1 VARGRFVC
9 HPIGNTSGGTGT
21 LCLPPYWEHFGML
34 DNNECVMA
42 MEKKIFSYIK
52 NDILPWNN
60 LLISYESQKY
70 PFDVR
75 LVMRMIK
82 YFILS

>member
-1 VARGRFVC
+1 
-9 HPIGNTSGGTGT
+9 
-21 LCLPPYWEHFGML
+21 ML